1 VIDIPDVTIDASD
14 VEEQIR
20 LLARI
25 DEVTE
30 RHLRPAMQQSIDE
43 VASGWRSVIPSV
55 TGTYEGSIEGKVM
68 SVVGSR
74 ARAVAS
80 TGVRRDGKFPYP
92 AALET
97 SPSGR
102 GTRTY
107 IWQSGR
113 LAKGTVTGVLREKAD
128 RILQRVADALERI
141 VNELVV
147 P

>member
-1 VIDIPDVTIDASD
+1 MIDIPDVTIDARD

-25 DEVTE
+25 DEITE
-30 RHLRPAMQQSIDE
+30 RHLRPVMQQSIDE
-43 VASGWRSVIPSV
+43 VASGWRSVIPVDS
-55 TGTYEGSIEGKVM
+55 GTYEGSIGSRVTR
-68 SVVGSR
+68 VVGGS

-80 TGVRRDGKFPYP
+80 TSVRRDGKFPYP

-113 LAKGTVTGVLREKAD
+113 LAKGTVTAVLRGKAD
-128 RILQRVADALERI
+128 SIMQRVANALERI
-141 VNELVV
+141 VNDLVV

>member
-1 VIDIPDVTIDASD
+1 VIDIPDVTIDARD

-30 RHLRPAMQQSIDE
+30 RHLRPAMQESIDE

-55 TGTYEGSIEGKVM
+55 SGDYEGSIGSRVTR
-68 SVVGSR
+68 VVGAS

-80 TGVRRDGKFPYP
+80 TSVRRDGFPYP

-102 GTRTY
+102 GSRTY

-113 LAKGTVTGVLREKAD
+113 LAKGTVTAVLREKAGS
-128 RILQRVADALERI
+128 IMQRVANALERI
-141 VNELVV
+141 VNDLVV